1 MANFFVLS
9 IFGQFDYELESR
21 LLKSEN
27 RFHAQHLLP
36 RAVDKLTDDH
46 VATIYEA
53 YQADIYLS
61 LEDFRREVTRWRTH
75 WVITKRNDLPT
86 TLCTTL
92 DSVNPVLYPSID
104 TILIKLCV
112 LLTMPVASATA
123 EMSFSVLR
131 RLKTYVRS
139 TMKNDRLSSLGLMQY
154 GSIWGHFRVS
164 YNIES
169 STILMTLI
177 DKNFLKL
184 SKICPSCLIRY
195 EHLHCFVQ
203 VHFKISM
210 YIHQSK
216 GR

>member
-1 MANFFVLS
+1 MADIFVLS

-27 RFHAQHLLP
+27 GFHAQHLLP
-36 RAVDKLTDDH
+36 RAINKLTDDH

-53 YQADIYLS
+53 YQTDIYLS
-61 LEDFRREVTRWRTH
+61 LEDFRREVARWRTH
-75 WVITKRNDLPT
+75 WVITKRNDWPT

-123 EMSFSVLR
+123 EISFSVLR

-139 TMKNDRLSSLGLMQY
+139 TMKNDSLSSLELMHINRDFEVDLY
-154 GSIWGHFRVS
+154 KAMEVFVS
-164 YNIES
+164 AK
-169 STILMTLI
+169 TRRA
-177 DKNFLKL
+177 DFGQ
-184 SKICPSCLIRY
+184 
-195 EHLHCFVQ
+195 F
-203 VHFKISM
+203 
-210 YIHQSK
+210 
-216 GR
+216 